1 MVTKILPYSNGS
13 KSAKALA
20 RELGLRR
27 WGQNDFQFESY
38 PDQIICWGVPQDH
51 LGRAIQNRQ
60 FTHDLVVVNRPDFV
74 KMASNKKKFF
84 ERTSQTNTGHAL
96 DGLDQFITRIPDWT
110 DNSRVASGWV
120 NRQGDPDLVVC
131 RSVLSGHS
139 GEGIELYRADD
150 DNLHHPKFK
159 LFTRYV
165 KKSNEYRVHL
175 AYPTDEERR
184 VVDGAQLIGV
194 QRKLRVRDNEN
205 VNWQIRNFRNG
216 FVYSYEHIY
225 PRDVQVQAINALRAS
240 GLHFGAVD
248 VVWNEARQEAT
259 VLEIN
264 TAPGLSPVSIGLYS
278 TAFSDLYL

>member
-20 RELGLRR
+20 RGLGLRR
-27 WGQNDFQFESY
+27 WGHNDFQFDNLL
-38 PDQIICWGVPQDH
+38 DQIICWGVPPDYLAHDIQLRH
-51 LGRAIQNRQ
+51 LNDG
-60 FTHDLVVVNRPDFV
+60 LVVINRPDV
-74 KMASNKKKFF
+74 VRAASNKKKFF
-84 ERTSQTNTGHAL
+84 EHISRANINYTL
-96 DGLDQFITRIPDWT
+96 DRLDEFITRTPDWT
-110 DNSRVASGWV
+110 ADSRLAANWV
-120 NRQGDPDLVVC
+120 NRQGNPELVVC

-150 DNLHHPKFK
+150 PNLHDPKFK

-165 KKSNEYRVHL
+165 KKSQEYRVHL
-175 AYPTDEERR
+175 AYPIDEERR
-184 VVDGAQLIGV
+184 VVDGPLLIGV
-194 QRKLRVRDNEN
+194 QRKLRVLDNEN
-205 VNWQIRNFRNG
+205 PNWQIRNFQNG
-216 FVYSYEHIY
+216 FVYSYEDVY

-264 TAPGLSPVSIGLYS
+264 TAPGLSPVSVDLYVS
-278 TAFSDLYL
+278 AFSDLYL